1 MADCDSQCVSGVV
14 WAWNLLK
21 AQQRLHHP
29 LHLGFRGL
37 SVTGYRLFDL
47 GRRVRFNVTLGV
59 RRCQFHNTLHLADSE
74 RAAHIFAEE
83 DILKHDGINSEFRNE
98 ARDFIVNLF
107 QARFGRG
114 LRVRPDVPVI
124 VRGGTVRLRF
134 NYAVSRIRNARVDTK
149 NNQRFCFAMRQLG
162 GGLQ

>member
-1 MADCDSQCVSGVV
+1 MADCDSQCVSSVV

-29 LHLGFRGL
+29 LHLGFRG
-37 SVTGYRLFDL
+37 SPEADYRLFDL
-47 GRRVRFNVTLGV
+47 GRRIRFNRTFGI
-59 RRCQFHNTLHLADSE
+59 RRCQFHNTFHLTDSK
-74 RAAHIFAEE
+74 RAADIFAEE
-83 DILKHDGINSEFRNE
+83 DIFKHDSINSEFRNE

-107 QARFGRG
+107 QASFGRG
-114 LRVRPDVPVI
+114 LRVRPNVPVI

-134 NYAVSRIRNARVDTK
+134 NHAVSSIRNARVNTK
-149 NNQRFCFAMRQLG
+149 NNQRFYVAMRLLG